1 MSDAVPVNRLVIVD
15 RGRRE
20 LFELLATRF
29 APEPHVRVVFDRRTR
44 VIPPPSRERRQDE
57 KASKA
62 NVCDQG
68 YRVATVSTDDRK
80 SGAGRTD

>member
-1 MSDAVPVNRLVIVD
+1 MSDAAPVNRLVIVD

-29 APEPHVRVVFDRRTR
+29 APEPQVRVVFDRRTR

-57 KASKA
+57 KASNA
-62 NVCDQG
+62 TVCDQG
-68 YRVATVSTDDRK
+68 YRVATVSTDDRQR
-80 SGAGRTD
+80 GAGRTD